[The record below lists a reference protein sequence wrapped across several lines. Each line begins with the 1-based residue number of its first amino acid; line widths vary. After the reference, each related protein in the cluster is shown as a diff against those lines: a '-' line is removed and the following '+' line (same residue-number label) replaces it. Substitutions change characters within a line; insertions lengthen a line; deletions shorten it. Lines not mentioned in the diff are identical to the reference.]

1 MKRLLMALI
10 LILLAGAFS
19 VPAHGAAIPPLEGLE
34 LARRGFAGLKDFVA
48 DITQEKQ
55 ISILKKKLVSTGTV
69 RFRRPDSFYME
80 IDPPHASK
88 MLLRDNVLTM
98 VFPADNV
105 RQQTVL
111 PPDEGLLRWFTMLDK
126 PVTKLPEG
134 MDLRAERTGEG
145 LLLVLKPK
153 GKRGVKELQI
163 LLQTDGRPKR
173 LVIEEQNRD
182 RTVMTF
188 RNVKKNVGL
197 SEKDLRLE

>member
-1 MKRLLMALI
+1 MKRLLTALAVLF
-10 LILLAGAFS
+10 LIPLSLA
-19 VPAHGAAIPPLEGLE
+19 AHGAAIPPLEGLE
-34 LARRGFAGLKDFVA
+34 SARRGLAGMNDFVA

-55 ISILKKKLVSTGTV
+55 ISILKKKLVSTGKV
-69 RFRRPDSFYME
+69 RFRRPDTFYME
-80 IDPPHASK
+80 IDPPHSSR
-88 MLLRDNVLTM
+88 MLLKDNVLTM

-134 MDLRAERTGEG
+134 MDVRAERTEDT
-145 LLLVLKPK
+145 LLLVLTPK

-188 RNVKKNVGL
+188 RNVKKNVGIA
-197 SEKDLRLE
+197 EKDMRLD

>member
-1 MKRLLMALI
+1 MKRLVTALAVLF
-10 LILLAGAFS
+10 LISLSLP
-19 VPAHGAAIPPLEGLE
+19 VYGAAIPPLEGLE
-34 LARRGFAGLKDFVA
+34 TARRGLAGMKDFVA

-55 ISILKKKLVSTGTV
+55 ISILKKKLVSTGKV
-69 RFRRPDSFYME
+69 RFRRPDTFFME
-80 IDPPHASK
+80 IDPPYASR
-88 MLLRDNVLTM
+88 MLLKDNVLTM

-111 PPDEGLLRWFTMLDK
+111 PADEGLLRWFTMLDK

-134 MDLRAERTGEG
+134 MDVRAERTGDT
-145 LLLVLKPK
+145 LLLVLTPK
-153 GKRGVKELQI
+153 GKRGVKELQV
-163 LLQTDGRPKR
+163 LLQADGRPKR

-197 SEKDLRLE
+197 SEKNLRLD

>member
-1 MKRLLMALI
+1 MKRLLTALAVLF
-10 LILLAGAFS
+10 LISLSLS
-19 VPAHGAAIPPLEGLE
+19 AHGAAIPPLEGLE
-34 LARRGFAGLKDFVA
+34 TARRGLAGMNDFVA

-55 ISILKKKLVSTGTV
+55 ISILKKKLVSTGKV
-69 RFRRPDSFYME
+69 RFRRPDTFYLE
-80 IDPPHASK
+80 IDPPHASR
-88 MLLRDNVLTM
+88 MLLKDNVLTM

-126 PVTKLPEG
+126 PVTKVPEG
-134 MDLRAERTGEG
+134 MDVRAERTGDT
-145 LLLVLKPK
+145 LLLVLTPK

-197 SEKDLRLE
+197 SEKDMNP

>member
-1 MKRLLMALI
+1 MKRLL
-10 LILLAGAFS
+10 ILLSILAVFAVVSSVHAAG
-19 VPAHGAAIPPLEGLE
+19 IPPLEGLE
-34 LARRGFAGLKDFVA
+34 LARRGFSGMNDFVA

-55 ISILKKKLVSTGTV
+55 VSILKKKLVSNGTV

-80 IDPPHASK
+80 IHPPHASR
-88 MLLRDNVLTM
+88 MLLKDNILTM
-98 VFPADNV
+98 VFPAENV
-105 RQQTVL
+105 RQKTVL

-134 MDLRAERTGEG
+134 MDVRAERTGDTVS
-145 LLLVLKPK
+145 LILSPK
-153 GKRGVKELQI
+153 GKRGMKELQ
-163 LLQTDGRPKR
+163 LVLQQDGRPKR

-197 SEKDLRLE
+197 TEKDFKIE